1 MQVDEVTS
9 MVRAGVELEGR
20 ASAVY
25 PVLPLLNHSCDPN
38 TLRVYSGGRV
48 ILLTT
53 RSVTVP

>member
-48 ILLTT
+48 ILLAT
-53 RSVTVP
+53 R